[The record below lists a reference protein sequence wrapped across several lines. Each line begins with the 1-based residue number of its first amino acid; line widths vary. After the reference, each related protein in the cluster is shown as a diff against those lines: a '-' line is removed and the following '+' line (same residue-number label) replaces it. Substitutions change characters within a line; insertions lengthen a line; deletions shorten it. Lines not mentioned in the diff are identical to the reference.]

1 MNGLTP
7 SLSVAPSVQHPD
19 NLLDTG
25 RLPSDLEVK
34 LRTEGIRFATQL
46 RTSSGHAF
54 LLCGYRC
61 PREAGA
67 AMLRDALRA
76 GQRRNPIVYHY
87 DNAEKEI

>member
-7 SLSVAPSVQHPD
+7 SLSVAPTVQHPD

-25 RLPSDLEVK
+25 RLASDLEVK

-46 RTSSGHAF
+46 RTSSGHTF

-61 PREAGA
+61 SREAGA
-67 AMLRDALRA
+67 AMLRDALRV
-76 GQRRNPIVYHY
+76 GQRWNSIVCHQN
-87 DNAEKEI
+87 NAEKEI